1 MAISKR
7 KRRVLAVIHLPRA
20 VPAVVVFADS
30 VVEAMKKSR
39 YFRYPAP
46 QLELLLEATGELL
59 HAQGQAGLRTRGAAD
74 ARDEKLAKVVGL
86 MGAVCAHV
94 QWVADL
100 HPALAVAIIR
110 SAGLRVRKEQVRD
123 PVQFHAKLGAEPG
136 TLKIVAPAAAK
147 RASYD
152 WEYSFDRGRT
162 WMSMPQTLQAR
173 TSLSGVPG
181 QTIVELRYRAT
192 TRAGMGEWNG
202 PIGIFVP

>member
-152 WEYSFDRGRT
+152 WEYSIDGGKT
-162 WMSMPQTLQAR
+162 WVSPPSTLQAKTTITGLPVG
-173 TSLSGVPG
+173 TSVLF
-181 QTIVELRYRAT
+181 RYRT
-192 TRAGMGEWNG
+192 LTKTGEGDWSQG
-202 PIGIFVP
+202 LSLLVK